1 MAQSPRTLE
10 EQLKATSGF
19 SDLTIVCQGV
29 EFAAHR
35 FIVCAHSQVLTAAL
49 VGKFSVSLD
58 SSPVIFTLTSSL
70 TRLVLKPS
78 RKLRAKP

>member
-1 MAQSPRTLE
+1 MAQSSRSLE

-35 FIVCAHSQVLTAAL
+35 VVVCAHSRVLTAAL
-49 VGKFSVSLD
+49 AGNFSVSLD
-58 SSPVIFTLTSSL
+58 SLLAIYTLAL
-70 TRLVLKPS
+70 HL
-78 RKLRAKP
+78 